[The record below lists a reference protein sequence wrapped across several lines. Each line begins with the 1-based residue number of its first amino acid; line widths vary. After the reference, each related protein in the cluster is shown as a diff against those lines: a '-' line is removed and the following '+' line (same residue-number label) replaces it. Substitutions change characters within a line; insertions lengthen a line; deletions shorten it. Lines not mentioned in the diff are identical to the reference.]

1 MDADIKP
8 IEGILSLSLPLI
20 RNPRLTTQQ
29 DGMLLPPLCSQ
40 EDYVR
45 LATGAGLKIF
55 AKPFDISSKV
65 SKTWYV
71 SPRSERCIVWGQC

>member
-1 MDADIKP
+1 
-8 IEGILSLSLPLI
+8 
-20 RNPRLTTQQ
+20 
-29 DGMLLPPLCSQ
+29 MLLPPLCSQ

-45 LATGAGLKIF
+45 LATGAGLTIF

-71 SPRSERCIVWGQC
+71 ITSNLLQTVLIVNPGTSRGHLSSRRHYGHLL